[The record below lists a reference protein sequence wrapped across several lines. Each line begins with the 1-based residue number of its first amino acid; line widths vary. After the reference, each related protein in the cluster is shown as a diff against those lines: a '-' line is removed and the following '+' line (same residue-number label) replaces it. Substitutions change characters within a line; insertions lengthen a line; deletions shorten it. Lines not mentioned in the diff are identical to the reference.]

1 MNRDTIYIVIT
12 TNMYIHRK
20 LLAMFTRALK
30 PFDLEVEAARTPQT
44 PTYAYSGF
52 DRDTIKVVI
61 SEHMAQY
68 PCRMDSTHPDP
79 AHRIIPPIPDTP
91 FTDHV
96 NIAVIGGVHSGKT
109 SVQELLQNTLLANG
123 VPVDSILLHSLD
135 HGIGP
140 RLFSLEEQAD
150 CIRQMQA
157 RKIMFLFQ
165 NPKRATDTSA
175 LMERCGVR
183 KTVPEQT

>member
-30 PFDLEVEAARTPQT
+30 PFELEVEAARTPQI
-44 PTYAYSGF
+44 PTYASSYF
-52 DRDTIKVVI
+52 NRDTLKVVI
-61 SEHMAQY
+61 SEHMSQY
-68 PCRMDSTHPDP
+68 PLRMEPDHPQP
-79 AHRIIPPIPDTP
+79 AHRIIPPVPDTP

-96 NIAVIGGVHSGKT
+96 NIAVIGSVHSGKT

-123 VPVDSILLHSLD
+123 IPVDNILLHSLD

-140 RLFSLEEQAD
+140 RLLSLEEQAD
-150 CIRQMQA
+150 CIRKMPA

-165 NPKRATDTSA
+165 SPKRATDASA